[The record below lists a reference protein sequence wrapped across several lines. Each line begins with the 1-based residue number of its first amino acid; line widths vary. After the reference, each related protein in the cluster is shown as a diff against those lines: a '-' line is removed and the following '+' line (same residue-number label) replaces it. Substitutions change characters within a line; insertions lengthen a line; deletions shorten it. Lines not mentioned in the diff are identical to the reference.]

1 MKIDVKLSIKPM
13 IGKIISF
20 LSLIILL
27 HSCGINSSIMFKSPK
42 GEHVLLDTI
51 PMYPKT
57 DYRISIE
64 DRLTFTLSTN
74 EGSQLIN
81 QISGINAGANGMQSA
96 GNAMDFVVRKN
107 GKVELPVLG
116 YVQAEGFTVEQF
128 EDTLQAL
135 FSSSFQDPFVQ
146 VKITNKR
153 VVIFPG
159 EAGKASVVPLINE
172 NTTLMEALAQS
183 GGITERG
190 KANSIKIMR
199 RENGIRRVYTID
211 LSTIEG
217 LKYAD
222 LVLQANDYIYIE
234 PVPQLA
240 REIVKE
246 IAPVISIFSSALV
259 IFTVISNLK

>member
-1 MKIDVKLSIKPM
+1 
-13 IGKIISF
+13 
-20 LSLIILL
+20 
-27 HSCGINSSIMFKSPK
+27 MFKSPK
-42 GEHVLLDTI
+42 GEHAMSDTI

-74 EGSQLIN
+74 DGSQLIN
-81 QISGINAGANGMQSA
+81 QLSGINGANGMQGA
-96 GNAMDFVVRKN
+96 GNAADFVVRKN

-135 FSSSFQDPFVQ
+135 FSGSFQDPFVQ

-159 EAGKASVVPLINE
+159 EAGKATVVPLINE

-199 RENGIRRVYTID
+199 RENGVRNVYTID
-211 LSTIEG
+211 LSTIDG

-234 PVPQLA
+234 PVPQLV
-240 REIVKE
+240 REIVE
-246 IAPVISIFSSALV
+246 EAAPVISILSSALI

>member
-1 MKIDVKLSIKPM
+1 MKRDDKMSVNPM
-13 IGKIISF
+13 FGRIISF

-42 GEHVLLDTI
+42 GEHAISDTI
-51 PMYPKT
+51 SMYPKT

-64 DRLTFTLSTN
+64 DRLTFTLTTN
-74 EGSQLIN
+74 EGSPLIN
-81 QISGINAGANGMQSA
+81 QLSGINGAAMQGA
-96 GNAMDFVVRKN
+96 GNVIDFVVRKN

-116 YVQAEGFTVEQF
+116 YVRAEGFTVEQF

-159 EAGKASVVPLINE
+159 EAGKATVVPLINE

-211 LSTIEG
+211 LSTIDG

-234 PVPQLA
+234 PVPQLT
-240 REIVKE
+240 REIVE
-246 IAPVISIFSSALV
+246 EVAPVISILSSALI

>member
-1 MKIDVKLSIKPM
+1 
-13 IGKIISF
+13 
-20 LSLIILL
+20 
-27 HSCGINSSIMFKSPK
+27 MFKSPK
-42 GEHVLLDTI
+42 GEYASNDTI

-64 DRLTFTLSTN
+64 DRLSFTLTTN
-74 EGSQLIN
+74 DGSRLLDQM
-81 QISGINAGANGMQSA
+81 SGINVG
-96 GNAMDFVVRKN
+96 GNSTNNATHTTDYVVRKN

-116 YVQAEGFTVEQF
+116 YVQAEGLTVEQF
-128 EDTLQAL
+128 EDTLQDL
-135 FSSSFQDPFVQ
+135 FSTAYQDPFVQ

-159 EAGKASVVPLINE
+159 EAGKAAVVPLTNE
-172 NTTLMEALAQS
+172 NTTLMEALAQA

-199 RENGIRRVYTID
+199 RENGTRKIYNID
-211 LSTIEG
+211 LSTIDG

-234 PVPQLA
+234 PVPRLA
-240 REIVKE
+240 RELVKE
-246 IAPVISIFSSALV
+246 MAPVISIFSSALV

>member
-1 MKIDVKLSIKPM
+1 MKIDVKLSVRPM

-27 HSCGINSSIMFKSPK
+27 QSCGINSSIMFKSPK
-42 GEHVLLDTI
+42 GEQALSDTI

-64 DRLTFTLSTN
+64 DRLTFTLSSN
-74 EGSQLIN
+74 DGSQLIN
-81 QISGINAGANGMQSA
+81 QLSGINGANGMQGA
-96 GNAMDFVVRKN
+96 GNAADFVVRKN

-159 EAGKASVVPLINE
+159 EAGKATVVPLINE

-199 RENGIRRVYTID
+199 RENGVRNVYTID
-211 LSTIEG
+211 LSTIDG

-240 REIVKE
+240 REIVE
-246 IAPVISIFSSALV
+246 EVAPVISIFSSALV